1 MDPPQAGLVAFNVM
15 FVLLSLC
22 PYLITTDFLQQIILR
37 AAHLCNVVAL
47 QFMTV
52 LFFDI
57 NLLALLQRVRVYDI
71 LTRLL
76 KHPAFFPPYLR
87 LQGVRLRRHF
97 TVSCDITFPLPCFV
111 GATSP
116 PESMPGAGSQPPPCS
131 WKSARVRISGA
142 IPRRPPYGRR
152 PSPDSSGSVA

>member
-97 TVSCDITFPLPCFV
+97 TVSCDITFCLILWSRSLALWVPRVPRSPCLAPAHNPRHV
-111 GATSP
+111 
-116 PESMPGAGSQPPPCS
+116 PGS
-131 WKSARVRISGA
+131 RLV
-142 IPRRPPYGRR
+142 
-152 PSPDSSGSVA
+152 